1 MGQLSQFDKE
11 ATLGKDGRVTVS
23 GSVAAEMDERGV
35 VVPRSDAVRFHF
47 LIVQG
52 EHVLEGESVSSADL
66 WKGTTSDAG
75 QGLSMG
81 PAVAL
86 GLAVEVKKQPTA
98 SFQTFT
104 WVEEITLKPS
114 G

>member
-1 MGQLSQFDKE
+1 MHLSQFDKE
-11 ATLGKDGRVTVS
+11 ATFGEDGKVTIS
-23 GSVAAEMDERGV
+23 GAVASETDEQGE
-35 VVPRSDAVRFHF
+35 VVPRSNTVRFHF

-52 EHVLEGESVSSADL
+52 EHVLEGESASTGDR
-66 WKGTTSDAG
+66 WTGTTLDADT
-75 QGLSMG
+75 GLSIG

-104 WVEEITLKPS
+104 WMEEITLKSS